1 VNLLEAVE
9 AVPELAAL
17 GIRAFTTTRHIG
29 TFSVA
34 SQEPSA
40 FVSERWSALRKA
52 LGTDDAPARL
62 ATASQVHGKR
72 ILLHVPGWTGWLRGD
87 SADGHAVMQ
96 RGTAIAVTVADCVP
110 VFVAHESGAI
120 ALLHS
125 GWRGTVARIAEEGV
139 GFLVAHGVSA
149 ADLHVHLGPAIC
161 GSCYEVN
168 ADVYAQLTG
177 RRAER
182 PTTVDLRAL
191 ITEHLR
197 AVGVRHVSTSS
208 RCTRCDNDRFFS
220 HRAGDEGRQ
229 VSAMIAPA

>member
-1 VNLLEAVE
+1 MNLLEAVE
-9 AVPELAAL
+9 DVPELAAL
-17 GIRAFTTTRHIG
+17 GIRAFTTTRHVG

-34 SQEPSA
+34 SREPSA
-40 FVSERWSALRKA
+40 SVSDRWSALRKT
-52 LGTDDAPARL
+52 LGTVSAPARL

-72 ILLHVPGWTGWLRGD
+72 ILLHVPGWSGWLRGD
-87 SADGHAVMQ
+87 SADGHAVIQ
-96 RGTAIAVTVADCVP
+96 RGTAVAVTVADCVP

-139 GFLVAHGVSA
+139 ALLVAHGISA
-149 ADLHVHLGPAIC
+149 AELQVHLGPAIC
-161 GSCYEVN
+161 GSCYEVS

-177 RRAER
+177 QRVER

-197 AVGVRHVSTSS
+197 AVGVRRVSTSP

-229 VSAMIAPA
+229 VSAMIAPS